1 MKNNK
6 IFAAVF
12 FLIISFFICD
22 LSFADEASCL
32 AANERMTQ
40 DTESAASAS
49 KAGDVCRAADMI
61 DSALY
66 WAIKCEKECAY
77 SQERLRK
84 ARSMKQQLVQVL
96 ARYVKLCGH

>member
-1 MKNNK
+1 MKKNK
-6 IFAAVF
+6 IFAIVA
-12 FLIISFFICD
+12 FLIISFCTCN
-22 LSFADEASCL
+22 LSFAGETSCF

-40 DTESAASAS
+40 DMESAASAS
-49 KAGDVCRAADMI
+49 RAGDVCRAADMI

-84 ARSMKQQLVQVL
+84 ARSMKQQLIQVL